1 MRRIRFGLNK
11 VLSVAAI
18 AGLLTSVAS
27 ASPILQGA
35 PAAGTD
41 TQEAPSFLSDVISNA
56 GLIGW
61 LIIGLSVLALAR
73 IIEHFMSLKLEKL
86 APPHLV
92 DELEAMMDEENWQQ
106 AVELC
111 EAEPTYLTDIVHAG
125 LTKLG
130 HRFEVMESAF
140 DEMHEE
146 KDIELGQKIGWLS
159 LIAAVSPM
167 MGLLGTV
174 NGMVMAFGEIALKPS
189 VKPNDLA
196 AGIKGALVTTLL
208 GLIVAI
214 PVTTAFVFF
223 KNKATQ
229 ISMEVGAITEELFE
243 RFRDRK
249 AS

>member
-18 AGLLTSVAS
+18 SGLLTSVAT
-27 ASPILQGA
+27 AAPILQGA
-35 PAAGTD
+35 APTEE
-41 TQEAPSFLSDVISNA
+41 QKAPSFLSDVISNA

-61 LIIGLSVLALAR
+61 MIIGLSVLALAR
-73 IIEHFMSLKLEKL
+73 IIEHLMSLKLEKL

-111 EAEPTYLTDIVHAG
+111 EAEPSYLTDIVHAG

-130 HRFEVMESAF
+130 HRFDVMESAV

-174 NGMVMAFGEIALKPS
+174 NGMVMAFGQIAVKPT

-223 KNKATQ
+223 KNKAIQ

-249 AS
+249 VS